1 MRYQGAGVLGM
12 TEHDDAMIVA
22 TERFERRMAEENGKL
37 RVEMANGFGSIRAEM
52 IDRNAQLLR
61 WMLVF
66 NMTQVAAISALFAL
80 YR

>member
-1 MRYQGAGVLGM
+1 MN
-12 TEHDDAMIVA
+12 EHDDAVIVA

-37 RVEMANGFGSIRAEM
+37 RVDMANGFGAIRAEM

-66 NMTQVAAISALFAL
+66 NMTQVIAISALFAL

>member
-1 MRYQGAGVLGM
+1 M
-12 TEHDDAMIVA
+12 TEDDDTLIVV
-22 TERFERRMAEENGKL
+22 TERFERRMAEETGKV

-66 NMTQVAAISALFAL
+66 NMTQVIAMSALFAL

>member
-1 MRYQGAGVLGM
+1 M
-12 TEHDDAMIVA
+12 TEDDETLMIA
-22 TERFERRMAEENGKL
+22 TERFERRMAEENGKM
-37 RVEMANGFGSIRAEM
+37 RVEMANGFSSIRAEM
-52 IDRNAQLLR
+52 IDRNSQLLR